1 MAVAIYLGLV
11 LAFLGFLFTAGITLV
26 KICLFSLDK
35 FAVFC
40 ASCYYTHV
48 YFSSK
53 FSSGYARYFWDIVLG
68 LIAVGIYT
76 SLFMVIYHKFK
87 FVGKILNFLIS
98 LAGAVVVYG
107 ALVYMFVMKEKSYFL
122 PLLNHKTANYIA
134 NFVIMGIIGIVVW
147 LRREFYLSTPVQDV
161 RENDEIIIVSSDDKD
176 F

>member
-1 MAVAIYLGLV
+1 MLEEE
-11 LAFLGFLFTAGITLV
+11 
-26 KICLFSLDK
+26 
-35 FAVFC
+35 
-40 ASCYYTHV
+40 
-48 YFSSK
+48 
-53 FSSGYARYFWDIVLG
+53 R

-76 SLFMVIYHKFK
+76 SLFMGIYHKFK

-107 ALVYMFVMKEKSYFL
+107 ALVYMFVMKEKFYFL

-147 LRREFYLSTPVQDV
+147 LRREFYLSIPVQDV

>member
-48 YFSSK
+48 
-53 FSSGYARYFWDIVLG
+53 YFWDIVLG

-107 ALVYMFVMKEKSYFL
+107 ALVYMFVMKEKFYFL

-147 LRREFYLSTPVQDV
+147 LRREFYLSIPVQDV